1 MAVFRRLLRLA
12 KPHTGK
18 FLIAL
23 VLMLVVGLTTAA
35 LAFLVKPALDDIFF
49 QKKAT
54 MLYLIPLAILAIYFV
69 KGVCTY
75 GQAVLM
81 NYIGQRIVMDLRN
94 DLYNHIHR
102 QSLAFFHKNPTG
114 MLMSRITNDVTLIQS
129 AVSEALTSLLKDSF
143 SLIGLVFVIF
153 YRDWKLAIIAA
164 FVFPLTIYPIAKFGE
179 KLRKVATGTQVT
191 LGSLSNLLQETI
203 SGIRIVKAFGME
215 PYEGKRFG
223 RENEEL
229 FRLFMKSASIR
240 AVSGPF
246 MEFLGGLG
254 IAAIVFYGGYQVI
267 QGTSTPGTFFSF
279 LTALIML
286 YEPVKRLTNVNN
298 TIQQGIAGATRVF
311 EILDMEPD
319 IANADGAIPLPPVQ
333 GEIRLENV
341 SFRYEA
347 APVLKNINLAIRP
360 GEIVAFV
367 GSSGAGKTTL
377 ANLIPRFYD
386 ITEGRILLDGL
397 DIRAVTRE
405 SLRAQIAMVTQQTIL
420 FNDTVRNNI
429 AYGDIEKDDDAVI
442 EAARAANAHHFI
454 EQLPEG
460 YDTMIGEQGVRL
472 SGGERQRLTI
482 ARAILRDAPVLIL
495 DEATSSLDTESE
507 REVQVAIDNLMR
519 GRTTLV
525 IAHRLSTIQNSDRIC
540 VLAGGRIVEEG
551 THEELLLKEGEYSR
565 LYTLQFR
572 EPKEGLAAGI

>member
-1 MAVFRRLLRLA
+1 MAVFKRLLRLA
-12 KPHTGK
+12 KPHAGK

-23 VLMLVVGLTTAA
+23 LLMLVVGLSTAG

-49 QKKAT
+49 EKKAS
-54 MLYLIPLAILAIYFV
+54 MLYLIPLAILAIYFI
-69 KGVCTY
+69 KGVCSY

-81 NYIGQRIVMDLRN
+81 NYIGQRIVTDLRN
-94 DLYNHIHR
+94 DLHRHIHR
-102 QSLAFFHKNPTG
+102 QSLYFFQSHPTG
-114 MLMSRITNDVTLIQS
+114 TLMSRITNDVNLIQN
-129 AVSEALTSLLKDSF
+129 AVSEALTSLMKDSF

-153 YRDWKLAIIAA
+153 YRDWQLAIIAA

-191 LGSLSNLLQETI
+191 LGSLSSLLQETI

-215 PYEGKRFG
+215 NYEGDRFS
-223 RENEEL
+223 RENEQL

-298 TIQQGIAGATRVF
+298 TIQQGIAGAVRVF
-311 EILDMEPD
+311 QILDLESVIRNRP
-319 IANADGAIPLPPVQ
+319 GAVSIPRAA
-333 GEIRLENV
+333 GEIRIEGV
-341 SFRYEA
+341 SFRYDDT
-347 APVLKNINLAIRP
+347 PVLRNIRLAVRP

-377 ANLIPRFYD
+377 VNLIPRFYD
-386 ITEGRILLDGL
+386 VTEGRIILDGK
-397 DIRAVTRE
+397 DIRDITLE

-429 AYGDIEKDDDAVI
+429 AYGDVEKDDRAVR

-454 EQLPEG
+454 EKLPQG
-460 YDTMIGEQGVRL
+460 YDTVLGEQGVRL
-472 SGGERQRLTI
+472 SGGERQRITI
-482 ARAILRDAPVLIL
+482 ARAILKDAPVLIL

-525 IAHRLSTIQNSDRIC
+525 IAHRLSTIQHADRIC
-540 VLAGGRIVEEG
+540 VLSEGEIVEEG
-551 THEELLLKEGEYSR
+551 THGELLKKQGEYSR
-565 LYTLQFR
+565 LYALQFR
-572 EPKEGLAAGI
+572 EPKEETAGGL

>member
-397 DIRAVTRE
+397 DIRAVTLE

>member
-1 MAVFRRLLRLA
+1 MAVFKRLLRLA
-12 KPHTGK
+12 KPHAGK

-23 VLMLVVGLTTAA
+23 LLMLVVGLSTAG

-49 QKKAT
+49 EKKAS
-54 MLYLIPLAILAIYFV
+54 MLYLIPLAILAIYFI
-69 KGVCTY
+69 KGVCSY

-81 NYIGQRIVMDLRN
+81 NYIGQRIVTDLRN
-94 DLYNHIHR
+94 DLHRHIHR
-102 QSLAFFHKNPTG
+102 QSLYFFQSHPTG
-114 MLMSRITNDVTLIQS
+114 TLMSRITNDVNLIQN
-129 AVSEALTSLLKDSF
+129 AVSEALTSLMKDSF

-153 YRDWKLAIIAA
+153 YRDWQLAIIAA

-191 LGSLSNLLQETI
+191 LGSLSSLLQETI

-215 PYEGKRFG
+215 NYEGDRFG
-223 RENEEL
+223 RENEQL

-298 TIQQGIAGATRVF
+298 TIQQGIAGAVRVF
-311 EILDMEPD
+311 QILDLESVIRNRP
-319 IANADGAIPLPPVQ
+319 GAVSIPRAA
-333 GEIRLENV
+333 GEIRIEEV
-341 SFRYEA
+341 SFRYDDT
-347 APVLKNINLAIRP
+347 PVLRNIRLAVRP

-377 ANLIPRFYD
+377 VNLIPRFYD
-386 ITEGRILLDGL
+386 VTEGRIILDGK
-397 DIRAVTRE
+397 DIRDITLE

-429 AYGDIEKDDDAVI
+429 AYGDVEKDDRAVR

-454 EQLPEG
+454 EKLPQG
-460 YDTMIGEQGVRL
+460 YDTVLGEQGVRL
-472 SGGERQRLTI
+472 SGGERQRITI
-482 ARAILRDAPVLIL
+482 ARAILKDAPVLIL

-525 IAHRLSTIQNSDRIC
+525 IAHRLSTIQHADRIC
-540 VLAGGRIVEEG
+540 VLSEGEIVEEG
-551 THEELLLKEGEYSR
+551 THGELLKKQGEYSR
-565 LYTLQFR
+565 LYALQFR
-572 EPKEGLAAGI
+572 EPKEETAGGL